1 MNQFETA
8 HYFGRGTASP
18 KTVRALDSQ
27 LTQLG
32 REAFN
37 AFRVQVGI
45 RPNTPN
51 RRLDSR
57 RAWRLLNLLLQ
68 QRVVQ

>member
-8 HYFGRGTASP
+8 HYFGRGTITP
-18 KTVRALDSQ
+18 KQLTALDSL

-37 AFRVQVGI
+37 SFRLQVGI
-45 RPNTPN
+45 QPNTPN

-57 RAWRLLNLLLQ
+57 RAWRLLNLLKQ
-68 QRVVQ
+68 QEVRQ